1 MPLKPSELIR
11 EMQLVGIGFS
21 SHDWNTLIKQLHI
34 HISRQLNTKLY
45 EVVNSASETKNWLKD
60 TENLSADILNH
71 NPDWLLFSPRKFES
85 AENCLDLLDNVQRK
99 SAKRVNLVMV
109 IQSIQEELHSILT
122 FYPTFELVNKMRFK
136 ISAPELLLNHHIPRF
151 PRIPLNSQFQEIE
164 YVSDTGSV
172 VKQTPDEIPLN
183 TLIPFKN
190 IRKIQ
195 TNNDQLSPGQSIEM
209 LLREHSKIAD
219 PKQVVGILREAKACY
234 LFPGIPFNSIKNI
247 TFDKTRIEHLIRL
260 DECTEN
266 NPPFKRFIAGLLNE
280 NAGKPKQKKTN
291 VKQSVPQILCLCRY
305 SIISNLMKKLLKGI
319 GYANAVTVEEIS
331 PEDVNLK
338 DSEVLLK
345 LHDCNVYDF
354 KGQILD
360 WRKELDQILEPLSQF
375 VFLNDIKSAVNTEP
389 LPLQQA
395 ELEGLKEKLLGKEKA
410 ALTMNMHAESDQ
422 LLYSQEYDVLKK
434 IEPLATLLSDALS
447 TSTNWE
453 SVDKDASE
461 IKLQRALLLC
471 EDENDASEMNFK
483 LTHVQRKLWVNPF
496 SIQKPEDLTQLKSK
510 IIRSYLSPGSLII
523 KPAALKHLKKICL
536 QTKQECKIAEKTFN
550 RQKEILKKTKS
561 ELKKVQ
567 SKKNKL
573 ALSWLETNLKE
584 LLFRDLQL
592 LHSDSDI
599 VE

>member
-45 EVVNSASETKNWLKD
+45 EVANSASETKNWLKD

-85 AENCLDLLDNVQRK
+85 AENCLDLLNNVQRK

-151 PRIPLNSQFQEIE
+151 PRIPLNSQFQKIE
-164 YVSDTGSV
+164 YVTDTGSV

-195 TNNDQLSPGQSIEM
+195 TNNDQLSPSQSIKM

-247 TFDKTRIEHLIRL
+247 KFDKTRIEHLIKL
-260 DECTEN
+260 DECAEN
-266 NPPFKRFIAGLLNE
+266 NPPFKRLITRLLNE

-291 VKQSVPQILCLCRY
+291 FKQSAPQILCLCRY

-360 WRKELDQILEPLSQF
+360 WSKELDQILEPLSQF
-375 VFLNDIKSAVNTEP
+375 VFLNDITSAVNKEP

-395 ELEGLKEKLLGKEKA
+395 ELEGLKEELLGKEKS

-434 IEPLATLLSDALS
+434 IEPLATVLSDALS

-523 KPAALKHLKKICL
+523 KPSALKHLKKICL

-561 ELKKVQ
+561 ELKKIQ

-592 LHSDSDI
+592 LHSDSGI

>member
-1 MPLKPSELIR
+1 
-11 EMQLVGIGFS
+11 MQLVGIGFS
-21 SHDWNTLIKQLHI
+21 SHDWNTVIKQLQI
-34 HISRQLNTKLY
+34 HISHQLNTKLY
-45 EVVNSASETKNWLKD
+45 EVENSASETKNWLKD
-60 TENLSADILNH
+60 TENLSADISNH
-71 NPDWLLFSPRKFES
+71 NPDWLLFTPREFES
-85 AENCLDLLDNVQRK
+85 AENCLDLLDNVQKK
-99 SAKRVNLVMV
+99 SIKRVRLVMA
-109 IQSIQEELHSILT
+109 IQTIQEELHSILK
-122 FYPTFELVNKMRFK
+122 FNPTFELVNKMRFK
-136 ISAPELLLNHHIPRF
+136 ISTPELLLNHHIPRF
-151 PRIPLNSQFQEIE
+151 PRISLNSQFQTIE
-164 YVSDTGSV
+164 YISDSGSV
-172 VKQTPDEIPLN
+172 LKQTPDEIPVN

-190 IRKIQ
+190 IRNIQ
-195 TNNDQLSPGQSIEM
+195 TKKDQLSPGQSIEM
-209 LLREHSKIAD
+209 LLSERSNSVD

-247 TFDKTRIEHLIRL
+247 TFDKTRIEHLIKL

-280 NAGKPKQKKTN
+280 NAGKHKQKKAT
-291 VKQSVPQILCLCRY
+291 VKQSAPQILCLCRY

-319 GYANAVTVEEIS
+319 GYVNAVTVEEIS
-331 PEDVNLK
+331 PEDDNLK

-345 LHDCNVYDF
+345 LHDCNLPDF
-354 KGQILD
+354 KGQIFD

-375 VFLNDIKSAVNTEP
+375 VFLNDMKSAGNTEP
-389 LPLQQA
+389 LPIQRA
-395 ELEGLKEKLLGKEKA
+395 ELVGLKEKLMGKEKA

-434 IEPLATLLSDALS
+434 IEPLATMLSDALS

-453 SVDKDASE
+453 SADKDVSE
-461 IKLQRALLLC
+461 IKLRRALLLC

-496 SIQKPEDLTQLKSK
+496 SIQKPEDLNQLKSK
-510 IIRSYLSPGSLII
+510 IIRSYLNPGALII

-536 QTKQECKIAEKTFN
+536 QTKQECKNAEKAFN

-561 ELKKVQ
+561 ELKMIQ

-592 LHSDSDI
+592 LHSNSGI
-599 VE
+599 AE

>member
-1 MPLKPSELIR
+1 
-11 EMQLVGIGFS
+11 MQLVGIGFS
-21 SHDWNTLIKQLHI
+21 SHDWNTVIKQLQI

-45 EVVNSASETKNWLKD
+45 EVENSASETKNWLKD

-71 NPDWLLFSPRKFES
+71 NPDWLLFTPREFES
-85 AENCLDLLDNVQRK
+85 AENCLDLLDNVQSK
-99 SAKRVNLVMV
+99 SVKRVRLVMA
-109 IQSIQEELHSILT
+109 IQTIQEELHSILK
-122 FYPTFELVNKMRFK
+122 FNPTFELVNKMRFK

-151 PRIPLNSQFQEIE
+151 PRISLNAQFQEIE
-164 YVSDTGSV
+164 YISDLGSV
-172 VKQTPDEIPLN
+172 LKQTPDEIPVN

-190 IRKIQ
+190 IRNIQ
-195 TNNDQLSPGQSIEM
+195 TKKDQLSPGQSIEM
-209 LLREHSKIAD
+209 LLSERSNIVD

-266 NPPFKRFIAGLLNE
+266 NPPFKRFIAGLVNE
-280 NAGKPKQKKTN
+280 NEGKHKQKKAT
-291 VKQSVPQILCLCRY
+291 VKQSAPQILCLCRY

-319 GYANAVTVEEIS
+319 GYANAVTVDEIS
-331 PEDVNLK
+331 LEDDNLK

-345 LHDCNVYDF
+345 LHDCNLPDF
-354 KGQILD
+354 KGQIFD

-375 VFLNDIKSAVNTEP
+375 VFLSDMKTAGNTEP
-389 LPLQQA
+389 LPIQRA

-434 IEPLATLLSDALS
+434 IEPLATMLSDALT

-453 SVDKDASE
+453 SADKDASE

-510 IIRSYLSPGSLII
+510 IIRSYLNPGALII

-536 QTKQECKIAEKTFN
+536 QTKQECKNAEKTFN

-561 ELKKVQ
+561 ELKMIQ
-567 SKKNKL
+567 SKKNNL

-592 LHSDSDI
+592 LQSDSGI
-599 VE
+599 AE

>member
-1 MPLKPSELIR
+1 MHLKPSELIR
-11 EMQLVGIGFS
+11 EMQLVGIGLS
-21 SHDWNTLIKQLHI
+21 SHDWNTVIKQLHI
-34 HISRQLNTKLY
+34 HFSRQLNTKLY
-45 EVVNSASETKNWLKD
+45 EVANSASETKNWLKD
-60 TENLSADILNH
+60 TENLSTDILNY

-85 AENCLDLLDNVQRK
+85 AENCLNLLDNVQRK
-99 SAKRVNLVMV
+99 SNKKVSLVMV

-151 PRIPLNSQFQEIE
+151 PRISLNSQFQEIE

-172 VKQTPDEIPLN
+172 VKQTPEEIPLN

-247 TFDKTRIEHLIRL
+247 TFHKTRIEHLIKL

-266 NPPFKRFIAGLLNE
+266 NPPFKRFIAGMTNE
-280 NAGKPKQKKTN
+280 NAGKHKQKKTA
-291 VKQSVPQILCLCRY
+291 VKQSAPQILCLCRY
-305 SIISNLMKKLLKGI
+305 RIISNLMKKLLKGI
-319 GYANAVTVEEIS
+319 GYANAVTAEEIS
-331 PEDVNLK
+331 PEEDNLK

-345 LHDCNVYDF
+345 LHDCNLPDF
-354 KGQILD
+354 KGKIFD

-375 VFLNDIKSAVNTEP
+375 VFLNDMKSVGNTEP
-389 LPLQQA
+389 LPIQRA
-395 ELEGLKEKLLGKEKA
+395 ELEVLKEKLLGKEKA

-434 IEPLATLLSDALS
+434 IEPLATMLSDALS

-453 SVDKDASE
+453 SADKDASE
-461 IKLQRALLLC
+461 IKLHRALLLC

-483 LTHVQRKLWVNPF
+483 LTQVQRKLWVNPF
-496 SIQKPEDLTQLKSK
+496 SIQKPEDLNQLKSK

-523 KPAALKHLKKICL
+523 KPAALKHLNKICL

-567 SKKNKL
+567 SKKNRL

-592 LHSDSDI
+592 LHSDSGI

>member
-45 EVVNSASETKNWLKD
+45 EVANSASETKNWLKHK
-60 TENLSADILNH
+60 EILSADILNH

-85 AENCLDLLDNVQRK
+85 AENCLDVLDNVQRK

-345 LHDCNVYDF
+345 LYDCNVVDF

-360 WRKELDQILEPLSQF
+360 WHKELDQILEPLSQF

-389 LPLQQA
+389 LPLQQDK
-395 ELEGLKEKLLGKEKA
+395 LKRLKEKLLGKEKA

-434 IEPLATLLSDALS
+434 IEPLATVLSDALS
-447 TSTNWE
+447 KSTNWE

-496 SIQKPEDLTQLKSK
+496 SIQKPEDLTQLKSQ

-592 LHSDSDI
+592 LHSDSGI

>member
-1 MPLKPSELIR
+1 
-11 EMQLVGIGFS
+11 MQLVGIGFS
-21 SHDWNTLIKQLHI
+21 SHDWNTVIKQLQI

-45 EVVNSASETKNWLKD
+45 EVENSASETKNWLKD

-71 NPDWLLFSPRKFES
+71 NPDWLLFTPREFES
-85 AENCLDLLDNVQRK
+85 AENCLDLLDNVQSK
-99 SAKRVNLVMV
+99 SVKRVRLVMA
-109 IQSIQEELHSILT
+109 IQTIQEELHSILK
-122 FYPTFELVNKMRFK
+122 FNPTFELVNKMRFK

-151 PRIPLNSQFQEIE
+151 PRISLNSQFQTIE
-164 YVSDTGSV
+164 YISDSGSV
-172 VKQTPDEIPLN
+172 VKQTPDEIPVN

-190 IRKIQ
+190 IRNIQ
-195 TNNDQLSPGQSIEM
+195 TKKDQLSPGQSIEM
-209 LLREHSKIAD
+209 LLSERSNIVD

-247 TFDKTRIEHLIRL
+247 TFDKTRIEHLIKL
-260 DECTEN
+260 DECTET
-266 NPPFKRFIAGLLNE
+266 NPPFKRFIAGLINE
-280 NAGKPKQKKTN
+280 NAGKHKQKKAP
-291 VKQSVPQILCLCRY
+291 VKQSAPQILCLCRY
-305 SIISNLMKKLLKGI
+305 SIISNLMNKLLKGI

-331 PEDVNLK
+331 PEDDNLK

-345 LHDCNVYDF
+345 LHDCNLPNF
-354 KGQILD
+354 KGQIFD

-375 VFLNDIKSAVNTEP
+375 VFLNDMKSTGNTEP
-389 LPLQQA
+389 LPIQLA

-434 IEPLATLLSDALS
+434 IEPLATMLSDALS

-453 SVDKDASE
+453 SADKDPSE

-510 IIRSYLSPGSLII
+510 IIRSYLNPGALII

-536 QTKQECKIAEKTFN
+536 QTKQ
-550 RQKEILKKTKS
+550 
-561 ELKKVQ
+561 
-567 SKKNKL
+567 
-573 ALSWLETNLKE
+573 
-584 LLFRDLQL
+584 
-592 LHSDSDI
+592 
-599 VE
+599 

>member
-1 MPLKPSELIR
+1 
-11 EMQLVGIGFS
+11 MQLVGIGFS

-45 EVVNSASETKNWLKD
+45 EVANSASETKNWLKD
-60 TENLSADILNH
+60 TEILSADILNH
-71 NPDWLLFSPRKFES
+71 NPDWLLFSPSKFEL
-85 AENCLDLLDNVQRK
+85 AENILDLLDSIQHK
-99 SAKRVNLVMV
+99 STKRVNLVMV
-109 IQSIQEELHSILT
+109 IQSIQKGLHSILT
-122 FYPTFELVNKMRFK
+122 LNPTFELVNKMRFK
-136 ISAPELLLNHHIPRF
+136 ISAQELILNQNIPRF
-151 PRIPLNSQFQEIE
+151 PRIPLNSMFKGIE

-172 VKQTPDEIPLN
+172 VKHTLDEIPLN

-195 TNNDQLSPGQSIEM
+195 ANNDQLSPIQSIEM
-209 LLREHSKIAD
+209 LLSDHSRIAD
-219 PKQVVGILREAKACY
+219 PKQVVGVLREAKACY

-247 TFDKTRIEHLIRL
+247 TFENIRIEHLIRL
-260 DECTEN
+260 DECTGEF
-266 NPPFKRFIAGLLNE
+266 PPFKRLIAGLLNE
-280 NAGKPKQKKTN
+280 NIGGIKQKKTN
-291 VKQSVPQILCLCRY
+291 VKQSVPQILCFCRY
-305 SIISNLMKKLLKGI
+305 NIINNLMKKLLKGI
-319 GYANAVTVEEIS
+319 GYANAITVEEIS
-331 PEDVNLK
+331 PEDFNFR

-360 WRKELDQILEPLSQF
+360 WCKELDQILEPLSQF
-375 VFLNDIKSAVNTEP
+375 IFLNDIKPAVNSEP
-389 LPLQQA
+389 LTLQ
-395 ELEGLKEKLLGKEKA
+395 LNKMEGFKEKLLGKEKA

-461 IKLQRALLLC
+461 IKLQRVLLLC
-471 EDENDASEMNFK
+471 EDDNDASEMNFK
-483 LTHVQRKLWVNPF
+483 LTHVKRKLWVNPF

-510 IIRSYLSPGSLII
+510 IFRSYLSPGSII
-523 KPAALKHLKKICL
+523 LKQAALKHLKKICL
-536 QTKQECKIAEKTFN
+536 QTKQDCKIAEKTFN

-573 ALSWLETNLKE
+573 ALSWLESNLKE

-592 LHSDSDI
+592 LNSDSGI

>member
-1 MPLKPSELIR
+1 
-11 EMQLVGIGFS
+11 MQLVGIGFS
-21 SHDWNTLIKQLHI
+21 SHDWNTLIKQLHT
-34 HISRQLNTKLY
+34 HIPQKLNTKLY
-45 EVVNSASETKNWLKD
+45 EVANSVSETKNWLKD

-172 VKQTPDEIPLN
+172 VKQTLDEIPLN

-195 TNNDQLSPGQSIEM
+195 TNNDQLSPGQSVEM

-291 VKQSVPQILCLCRY
+291 VKQSAPQILCLCRY

-331 PEDVNLK
+331 PDDVNLK

-360 WRKELDQILEPLSQF
+360 WRKELDHILEPLSQF
-375 VFLNDIKSAVNTEP
+375 V
-389 LPLQQA
+389 
-395 ELEGLKEKLLGKEKA
+395 
-410 ALTMNMHAESDQ
+410 
-422 LLYSQEYDVLKK
+422 
-434 IEPLATLLSDALS
+434 
-447 TSTNWE
+447 
-453 SVDKDASE
+453 
-461 IKLQRALLLC
+461 
-471 EDENDASEMNFK
+471 
-483 LTHVQRKLWVNPF
+483 
-496 SIQKPEDLTQLKSK
+496 
-510 IIRSYLSPGSLII
+510 
-523 KPAALKHLKKICL
+523 
-536 QTKQECKIAEKTFN
+536 
-550 RQKEILKKTKS
+550 
-561 ELKKVQ
+561 
-567 SKKNKL
+567 
-573 ALSWLETNLKE
+573 
-584 LLFRDLQL
+584 
-592 LHSDSDI
+592 
-599 VE
+599 

>member
-71 NPDWLLFSPRKFES
+71 NPDWLLFSLRKFES

-109 IQSIQEELHSILT
+109 IQSIKEELHSILT

-291 VKQSVPQILCLCRY
+291 VKQSPPQILCLCRY

-319 GYANAVTVEEIS
+319 GYANVVTVEEIS

-360 WRKELDQILEPLSQF
+360 WRKELDQILEPLCQF

-389 LPLQQA
+389 LPLQQV

-447 TSTNWE
+447 TSANWE
-453 SVDKDASE
+453 SIDKDASE

-483 LTHVQRKLWVNPF
+483 LNHVQRKLWVNPF
-496 SIQKPEDLTQLKSK
+496 SIKKPEDLTQLKSK

-536 QTKQECKIAEKTFN
+536 QTKQECKITEKTFN

-599 VE
+599 VG

>member
-45 EVVNSASETKNWLKD
+45 EVANSASETKNWLKD

-151 PRIPLNSQFQEIE
+151 PRIPLNSQFQKIE
-164 YVSDTGSV
+164 YVTDTGSV

-266 NPPFKRFIAGLLNE
+266 NPPFKRVIAGLVNE

-331 PEDVNLK
+331 PEDMNLK
-338 DSEVLLK
+338 DSVVLLK
-345 LHDCNVYDF
+345 LYDCNVFDF

-360 WRKELDQILEPLSQF
+360 WHKELDQILEPLSQF
-375 VFLNDIKSAVNTEP
+375 VFLNDIKSAVNTVP

-395 ELEGLKEKLLGKEKA
+395 EMEGLKKELLGKEKI
-410 ALTMNMHAESDQ
+410 ALSMNMHAESDQ

-434 IEPLATLLSDALS
+434 IEPLATVLSDALS

-483 LTHVQRKLWVNPF
+483 LTHVKRKLWVNPF
-496 SIQKPEDLTQLKSK
+496 SIKKPEDLTQLKSK

-523 KPAALKHLKKICL
+523 KPAALKHLKNICL
-536 QTKQECKIAEKTFN
+536 QTKKECKFAEKTFN

-592 LHSDSDI
+592 LHSDSG
-599 VE
+599 VLE

>member
-1 MPLKPSELIR
+1 
-11 EMQLVGIGFS
+11 MQLVGIGFS
-21 SHDWNTLIKQLHI
+21 SHDWNTVIKQLQI

-45 EVVNSASETKNWLKD
+45 EVENSASETKNWLKD

-71 NPDWLLFSPRKFES
+71 NPDWLLFTPREFES
-85 AENCLDLLDNVQRK
+85 AENCLDLLDNVQNK
-99 SAKRVNLVMV
+99 SIKRVRLVMA
-109 IQSIQEELHSILT
+109 IQTIQEELHSILK
-122 FYPTFELVNKMRFK
+122 FNPTFELVNKMRFK
-136 ISAPELLLNHHIPRF
+136 ISTPELLLNHHIPRF
-151 PRIPLNSQFQEIE
+151 PRISLNSQFQTIE
-164 YVSDTGSV
+164 YISDSGSV
-172 VKQTPDEIPLN
+172 LKQTPDEIPVN

-190 IRKIQ
+190 IRNIQ
-195 TNNDQLSPGQSIEM
+195 TKKDQLSPGQSIEM
-209 LLREHSKIAD
+209 LLSERSNSVD
-219 PKQVVGILREAKACY
+219 LKQVVGILREAKACY

-247 TFDKTRIEHLIRL
+247 TFDKTRIEHLIKL

-280 NAGKPKQKKTN
+280 NAGKHKQKKAT
-291 VKQSVPQILCLCRY
+291 VKQSAPQILCLCRY

-331 PEDVNLK
+331 PEDDNLK

-345 LHDCNVYDF
+345 LHDCNLPDF
-354 KGQILD
+354 KGQIFD

-375 VFLNDIKSAVNTEP
+375 VFLNDMKSAVNTEP
-389 LPLQQA
+389 LLIQQA

-434 IEPLATLLSDALS
+434 IVPLATMLSEALS

-453 SVDKDASE
+453 SADKDASE

-496 SIQKPEDLTQLKSK
+496 SIQKPEDLNQLKSK
-510 IIRSYLSPGSLII
+510 IIRSYLNPGALII

-536 QTKQECKIAEKTFN
+536 QTKQECKNAEKAFN
-550 RQKEILKKTKS
+550 RQKKILKKTKS
-561 ELKKVQ
+561 ELKMIQ

-592 LHSDSDI
+592 LHSDSGI
-599 VE
+599 AE

>member
-1 MPLKPSELIR
+1 
-11 EMQLVGIGFS
+11 MQLVGIGFS
-21 SHDWNTLIKQLHI
+21 SHDWNTVIKQLQI

-45 EVVNSASETKNWLKD
+45 EVENSASETKNWLKD
-60 TENLSADILNH
+60 TENLSTDILNH
-71 NPDWLLFSPRKFES
+71 NPDWLLFTPREFES
-85 AENCLDLLDNVQRK
+85 AENCLDLLDNVKKK
-99 SAKRVNLVMV
+99 SIKRVRLVMA
-109 IQSIQEELHSILT
+109 IQSIQEELHSILK
-122 FYPTFELVNKMRFK
+122 FNPTFELVNKMRFK

-151 PRIPLNSQFQEIE
+151 PRIPLNAQFQTIE
-164 YVSDTGSV
+164 YISDSGSV
-172 VKQTPDEIPLN
+172 VKQTPDEIPVN

-190 IRKIQ
+190 IRNIQ
-195 TNNDQLSPGQSIEM
+195 TKKDQLSPGQSIEM
-209 LLREHSKIAD
+209 LLSERSNSVD
-219 PKQVVGILREAKACY
+219 LKQVVGILREAKACY

-247 TFDKTRIEHLIRL
+247 TFDKTRIEHLIKL
-260 DECTEN
+260 DDFTEN

-280 NAGKPKQKKTN
+280 NAGKHKQKKAT
-291 VKQSVPQILCLCRY
+291 VKQSAPQILCLCRY

-319 GYANAVTVEEIS
+319 GYANAVTAEEIS
-331 PEDVNLK
+331 PEEDNLK

-345 LHDCNVYDF
+345 LHDCNLPDF
-354 KGQILD
+354 KGQIFD

-375 VFLNDIKSAVNTEP
+375 VFLNDMKSAGNTEP
-389 LPLQQA
+389 LPIQRA
-395 ELEGLKEKLLGKEKA
+395 ELAGLKEKLLGKEKA
-410 ALTMNMHAESDQ
+410 ALTMNMHADRDQ
-422 LLYSQEYDVLKK
+422 LLFSQEYDVLKK

-453 SVDKDASE
+453 SADKDASE

-510 IIRSYLSPGSLII
+510 IIRSYLNPGALII

-536 QTKQECKIAEKTFN
+536 QTKQECKNAEKAFN
-550 RQKEILKKTKS
+550 RQKKILKKTKS
-561 ELKKVQ
+561 ELKMIQ

-584 LLFRDLQL
+584 LLFRDIQL
-592 LHSDSDI
+592 LHSDSGI
-599 VE
+599 AE

>member
-1 MPLKPSELIR
+1 
-11 EMQLVGIGFS
+11 MQLVGIGFS

-45 EVVNSASETKNWLKD
+45 EVANSASETKNWLKD

-99 SAKRVNLVMV
+99 STKRVNLVMV

-291 VKQSVPQILCLCRY
+291 VKKSVPQILCLCRY

-319 GYANAVTVEEIS
+319 GYANAVTVEEIN

-338 DSEVLLK
+338 NSEVLLK
-345 LHDCNVYDF
+345 LHDCTVFDF

-360 WRKELDQILEPLSQF
+360 WHKELDQILEPLSQF
-375 VFLNDIKSAVNTEP
+375 VFLNEIKSAVNTEP

-395 ELEGLKEKLLGKEKA
+395 EMEGLKEKLLGKEKA

-447 TSTNWE
+447 KSTNWE
-453 SVDKDASE
+453 SVDIDASE
-461 IKLQRALLLC
+461 IMLQRALLLC

-496 SIQKPEDLTQLKSK
+496 LIQKPEDLTQLKSK
-510 IIRSYLSPGSLII
+510 IIRSYFSSGSLII

-536 QTKQECKIAEKTFN
+536 QTKQECKIAEKKFN
-550 RQKEILKKTKS
+550 RQKEILKNTKS

-592 LHSDSDI
+592 LHPDSGI

>member
-34 HISRQLNTKLY
+34 HISQQLNTKLY
-45 EVVNSASETKNWLKD
+45 EVVNSASETKNWLND
-60 TENLSADILNH
+60 TEILSADILNH

-291 VKQSVPQILCLCRY
+291 VKQSAPQILCLCRY

-331 PEDVNLK
+331 PEDINLK

-345 LHDCNVYDF
+345 LYDCNVFDF

-360 WRKELDQILEPLSQF
+360 WHKELDQILEPLSQF

-395 ELEGLKEKLLGKEKA
+395 ELEGLKEKLLEKEKT

-434 IEPLATLLSDALS
+434 IEPLATVLSDALS

-483 LTHVQRKLWVNPF
+483 LTHVKRKLWVNPF

-561 ELKKVQ
+561 ELKNVQ

-592 LHSDSDI
+592 LHSDSG
-599 VE
+599 VLE

>member
-1 MPLKPSELIR
+1 
-11 EMQLVGIGFS
+11 MQLVGIGFS

-34 HISRQLNTKLY
+34 HISRQLNAKLY
-45 EVVNSASETKNWLKD
+45 EVANSASETKNWLKYSV
-60 TENLSADILNH
+60 NLSADILNH
-71 NPDWLLFSPRKFES
+71 NPDWLLFSPKKFES
-85 AENCLDLLDNVQRK
+85 IENCLDLLDNVQRK

-109 IQSIQEELHSILT
+109 IKSIQEELHPILN

-136 ISAPELLLNHHIPRF
+136 ISAPELLMNHHIPRF
-151 PRIPLNSQFQEIE
+151 PRIPLDSKFQEIE
-164 YVSDTGSV
+164 YISDTGSI
-172 VKQTPDEIPLN
+172 VKQTPDEIPFN

-195 TNNDQLSPGQSIEM
+195 TNKNQLSPIQSIEM

-219 PKQVVGILREAKACY
+219 LKQVVGILRESKACY

-247 TFDKTRIEHLIRL
+247 TFDKIRIEHLIRF
-260 DECTEN
+260 DECSEN

-280 NAGKPKQKKTN
+280 KVVKPKQ
-291 VKQSVPQILCLCRY
+291 SAPQILCLCRY
-305 SIISNLMKKLLKGI
+305 SFINNLMKKLLKGI

-338 DSEVLLK
+338 DSEILLK
-345 LHDCNVYDF
+345 LHKSNVYDF

-360 WRKELDQILEPLSQF
+360 WSKELDQIIESLSKF
-375 VFLNDIKSAVNTEP
+375 VFLNDIKSAVNYEP

-395 ELEGLKEKLLGKEKA
+395 ELEGLKEILLGKEKA
-410 ALTMNMHAESDQ
+410 TLTMKMHAESDH
-422 LLYSQEYDVLKK
+422 LLYTQEYNVLKK
-434 IEPLATLLSDALS
+434 IEPLVTLLSDALS
-447 TSTNWE
+447 TSINWE
-453 SVDKDASE
+453 SVGKDASE

-483 LTHVQRKLWVNPF
+483 LTQVQRKLWLNPF
-496 SIQKPEDLTQLKSK
+496 SIQKPEDLTQLQSK

-523 KPAALKHLKKICL
+523 KPAALKHLRRISLKTKK
-536 QTKQECKIAEKTFN
+536 EFKIAEKTFN

-561 ELKKVQ
+561 QLKKVQ
-567 SKKNKL
+567 SKKNEL
-573 ALSWLETNLKE
+573 ALSWLVTNLKE

-592 LHSDSDI
+592 LHSDSDLM
-599 VE
+599 E

>member
-1 MPLKPSELIR
+1 
-11 EMQLVGIGFS
+11 MQLVGIGFS

-45 EVVNSASETKNWLKD
+45 EVANSASETKNWLKD
-60 TENLSADILNH
+60 TENLSIDILNH
-71 NPDWLLFSPRKFES
+71 NPDWLLFSPKKFES
-85 AENCLDLLDNVQRK
+85 AENCLDLLDNVKRK
-99 SAKRVNLVMV
+99 SAKRVNFVMV

-122 FYPTFELVNKMRFK
+122 LCPTFELVNKMRFK
-136 ISAPELLLNHHIPRF
+136 ISVPELLLNHHIPRF
-151 PRIPLNSQFQEIE
+151 PRIPLNSQFKEIE

-172 VKQTPDEIPLN
+172 VKQTPDDIPLN

-190 IRKIQ
+190 IRKFQ
-195 TNNDQLSPGQSIEM
+195 TNKEQLSPVQSIEM
-209 LLREHSKIAD
+209 LLREHSKIAE

-247 TFDKTRIEHLIRL
+247 TFDKTRIEHLIKL

-266 NPPFKRFIAGLLNE
+266 NPPFKRLITRLLNE

-291 VKQSVPQILCLCRY
+291 FKQSAPQILCLCRY

-331 PEDVNLK
+331 PEDMNLK

-345 LHDCNVYDF
+345 LYDCNVFDF

-360 WRKELDQILEPLSQF
+360 WHKELDQILEPLSQF

-389 LPLQQA
+389 LPLQQDK
-395 ELEGLKEKLLGKEKA
+395 LECLKEKLLGKEKA

-434 IEPLATLLSDALS
+434 IEPLATVLNEALS

-453 SVDKDASE
+453 SIDKDASE

-496 SIQKPEDLTQLKSK
+496 SINKPEDLTQLKPK
-510 IIRSYLSPGSLII
+510 LIRSYLSPGSLII
-523 KPAALKHLKKICL
+523 KPVALKHLKKICL

-550 RQKEILKKTKS
+550 RQKEIMKKTKS
-561 ELKKVQ
+561 ELKNVQ

-592 LHSDSDI
+592 LHSDSG
-599 VE
+599 VLE